1 MTIVSDTSTISNLY
15 QIGLLTILY
24 ELFGEITITPAVRRE
39 LYVLSEQ
46 STHIEQLEWIKV
58 KSPENQK
65 MIADLLKELELGEA
79 ESITLAIEE
88 KAEYLLIDEY
98 KGRKIAVYYGVNIVG
113 VLGILIQ
120 AKKKGIIP
128 LVGTNLEKLVQ
139 IGFRLDKSLVEK
151 VLEGLDEL

>member
-1 MTIVSDTSTISNLY
+1 M
-15 QIGLLTILY
+15 
-24 ELFGEITITPAVRRE
+24 
-39 LYVLSEQ
+39 
-46 STHIEQLEWIKV
+46 
-58 KSPENQK
+58 
-65 MIADLLKELELGEA
+65 
-79 ESITLAIEE
+79 
-88 KAEYLLIDEY
+88 LIDEH